1 VIHVVT
7 ADGGRKLPED
17 EIAAVA
23 DRVVG
28 ARMDR
33 PDGPVA
39 SLELP
44 GEGASR

>member
-1 VIHVVT
+1 MT

-17 EIAAVA
+17 EIAVLA

-28 ARMDR
+28 ARMNR

-39 SLELP
+39 PLDLP
-44 GEGASR
+44 GQESSR